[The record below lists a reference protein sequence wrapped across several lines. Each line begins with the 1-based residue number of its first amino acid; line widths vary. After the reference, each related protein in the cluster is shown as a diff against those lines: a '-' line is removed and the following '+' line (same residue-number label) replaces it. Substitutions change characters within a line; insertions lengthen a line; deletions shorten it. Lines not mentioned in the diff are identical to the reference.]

1 MAAQPPDWSNGRYE
15 TTAAELEP
23 AAERLVELAAP
34 RPGELVLDLGTGTG
48 NAALAAARRGARAT
62 GVDSAMR
69 LLEVAR
75 EGARKQDLEVQFL
88 EGELLALPV
97 ADASFE
103 VALSAFGLIFA
114 ADPARALAEV
124 ARALAPGG
132 RALLAAWVP
141 RGPISAMVGVLSRAA
156 AQASGGGPAP
166 ERFPWHEPDA
176 IAELALAQGVRVSGV
191 TAHDELLEIRGPS
204 PHEYFERNQL
214 EHPMSIAGRALLDRA
229 GTFDA
234 TRDQA
239 IAVLEDANEDP
250 SALLLHSP
258 YRVIE
263 LTGVRA

>member
-15 TTAAELEP
+15 STAAELEP

-34 RPGELVLDLGTGTG
+34 RPGEAVLDLGTGTG

-62 GVDSAMR
+62 GVDSATR

-75 EGARKQDLEVQFL
+75 ERAREQNLAEFV

-97 ADASFE
+97 ADGSFD
-103 VALSAFGLIFA
+103 VALSAFGVIFA
-114 ADPARALAEV
+114 ADPARALAEI
-124 ARALAPGG
+124 ARVLAPGG

-141 RGPISAMVGVLSRAA
+141 SGPISEMVGVLGRAVA
-156 AQASGGGPAP
+156 EARGGGPPP
-166 ERFPWHEPDA
+166 ERFPWHEPHA
-176 IAELALAQGVRVSGV
+176 VEEVARAQGVRLSEVS
-191 TAHDELLEIRGPS
+191 AHDELLEIRGPS
-204 PHEYFERNQL
+204 PHEYFGRNQL
-214 EHPMSIAGRALLDRA
+214 EHPMSIAGKPLLDRA

-234 TRDQA
+234 TREQA
-239 IAVLEDANEDP
+239 LAVLHAANEDP

-263 LTGVRA
+263 LTGFST